1 MSAEEKERS
10 SLGVT
15 AENRRRFNQAK
26 PYSSM
31 SADEFIEVLLERWE
45 GRR

>member
-10 SLGVT
+10 SIAVT

-26 PYSSM
+26 PYDSL
-31 SADEFIEVLLERWE
+31 SADEFLGVLLDKWE